1 MNLEVVMR
9 TVIPLNFHIDMDSTV
24 CKLTWNVYL
33 YLMYCNIQAF
43 YNLYF
48 DYLSF
53 GGLVIAANI
62 LALVRSPGHILTIT
76 NT

>member
-1 MNLEVVMR
+1 MFFVHKTPIGKTYM
-9 TVIPLNFHIDMDSTV
+9 IYI
-24 CKLTWNVYL
+24 
-33 YLMYCNIQAF
+33 
-43 YNLYF
+43 
-48 DYLSF
+48 